1 DSMVSVMASSASV
14 EAMVA
19 EWERPPETA
28 TAPVDTP
35 PPPEVP
41 QEAPPPRMAAP
52 DLAVNQSAAVV
63 LPGLTDQA
71 DVPAQIDLSVPPPPE
86 SEPEPEPIPEPE
98 PEPEPAPEPEPEVIP
113 EPVTQLD
120 AEGRPESSR
129 RPPPQVPEN
138 IDLPDRP
145 EPAPEPAPRVAREP
159 SAPSTASQGQKA
171 AGTGGTNQAGTSGA
185 SSVKTMSKSQVTRAI
200 TVWGGQI
207 RSRIERQ
214 KRFPRNVR
222 ASGRVVVR
230 ITVTPDGRVAGASIA
245 RSSGTAAFDQA
256 ALQAVSRSG
265 RLPRAPQGLTDATY
279 TFSLPMDFNR

>member
-1 DSMVSVMASSASV
+1 MVSVMASSASV

-41 QEAPPPRMAAP
+41 QEAAPPRMAAP
-52 DLAVNQSAAVV
+52 DLAVNQSAAIV
-63 LPGLTDQA
+63 LPGLADQA
-71 DVPAQIDLSVPPPPE
+71 ETPPRIDLSVPPPPE
-86 SEPEPEPIPEPE
+86 SEPEPEPEPE
-98 PEPEPAPEPEPEVIP
+98 PDPQPEPIH

-120 AEGRPESSR
+120 GEGRPEVSR

-145 EPAPEPAPRVAREP
+145 EPAPDPAPRVAREP
-159 SAPSTASQGQKA
+159 SAPATASQGQTA
-171 AGTGGTNQAGTSGA
+171 AGTGGSTQAGTSGA
-185 SSVKTMSKSQVTRAI
+185 SRVKTMSKSQITRAI

-222 ASGRVVVR
+222 ASGRVVLR
-230 ITVTPDGRVAGASIA
+230 ITVTPGGRVAGAAIA

-265 RLPRAPQGLTDATY
+265 RLPRAPEGLTDASY